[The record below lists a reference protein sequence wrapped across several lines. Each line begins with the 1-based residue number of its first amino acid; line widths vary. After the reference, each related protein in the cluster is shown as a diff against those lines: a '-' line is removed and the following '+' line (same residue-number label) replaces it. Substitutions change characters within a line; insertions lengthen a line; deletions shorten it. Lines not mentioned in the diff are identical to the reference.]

1 MSGRLCTSSLV
12 YIPPGLLQSK
22 VNYLVLGSVLDH
34 GVNEV
39 RYANIREQM
48 FSKAI
53 HPSPLQGQ
61 DRGSLNMASTYE
73 ALRDETSRPSR
84 TCTDS
89 CLRKTCRAEIVHGS
103 NNKRTDLVKG
113 NAPTGLF
120 ENSPSLP
127 LVQGKEDQGSKVVSV
142 YPDPTADKVNSSVRA
157 SQDRVMLAAKV
168 VGIVISTSS

>member
-1 MSGRLCTSSLV
+1 M
-12 YIPPGLLQSK
+12 
-22 VNYLVLGSVLDH
+22 LDH

-53 HPSPLQGQ
+53 PVRCRVKIKGLL
-61 DRGSLNMASTYE
+61 DMASTYE